1 MKKIKNYSII
11 TLILLFFVFCV
22 GAKSPAPASAAQC
35 SRAECVLEAES
46 GRILFSHNA
55 NEKLPI
61 ASTTKIL
68 TAITAIENFDINEVT
83 AVKKECVGIEGSSV
97 YLREG
102 ERLTLLE
109 LLYGLM
115 LRSGNDCAETIASN
129 FCNRNEFIKLMN
141 DTAKNAGA
149 TDSNFTNPHG
159 LPDDDHYSTAL
170 DLAKITAHAMKNDT
184 FKKIVS
190 TKRVQ
195 ISNEG
200 FEYKRVLINKN
211 KLLFS
216 DPRCVGVKTGYTKKA
231 GRCLVSAF
239 CSGGMTVVSVV
250 LNSPD
255 MWQRSEEAANSAFS
269 TYKCTTIIDADKI
282 NDSVFTS
289 DSGKKFML
297 SIKDSFSYPLAA
309 GESIDLS
316 VKIDGVDFNEF
327 IKNPKTCTELEVYFK
342 NDLIFSSKAVSI
354 LK

>member
-1 MKKIKNYSII
+1 MKKIKNYSILS
-11 TLILLFFVFCV
+11 LIILFFAFCISV
-22 GAKSPAPASAAQC
+22 RVATPVSAAQC

-46 GRILFSHNA
+46 GRILSSRNA
-55 NEKLPI
+55 QEKLPI

-102 ERLTLLE
+102 EKLTLLE

-129 FCNRNEFIKLMN
+129 FCKRNEFIKLMN
-141 DTAKNAGA
+141 ETAKSTGA

-159 LPDDDHYSTAL
+159 LPDDNHYSTAL
-170 DLAKITAHAMKNDT
+170 DLAKITAHAMKNET
-184 FKKIVS
+184 FKKVVS

-195 ISNEG
+195 ISNDG

-216 DPRCVGVKTGYTKKA
+216 DPRCVGVKTGYTKRA

-239 CSGGMTVVSVV
+239 SSGGMTVVSVV

-255 MWQRSEEAANSAFS
+255 MWNRSEEVVNSAFS
-269 TYKCTTIIDADKI
+269 TYKSTTIIDADKI

-297 SIKDSFSYPLAA
+297 NVKDSFSYPLAA
-309 GESIDLS
+309 GELDDVN
-316 VKIDGVDFNEF
+316 VKIDGIEFNEF
-327 IKNPKTCTELEVYFK
+327 IKKPKTCAKLEVYLK

>member
-1 MKKIKNYSII
+1 MKKIKNYSILS
-11 TLILLFFVFCV
+11 LIILFFAFCISV
-22 GAKSPAPASAAQC
+22 RVAVPVNAAQC
-35 SRAECVLEAES
+35 SRAECVIEAES
-46 GRILFSHNA
+46 GRVLYSSG
-55 NEKLPI
+55 ETLKLPI

-83 AVKKECVGIEGSSV
+83 TVKKECVGIEGSSV

-102 ERLTLLE
+102 EKLTLLE

-129 FCNRNEFIKLMN
+129 FCKREEFISLMN
-141 DTAKNAGA
+141 ETAKKVGA

-159 LPDDDHYSTAL
+159 LPDDNHYSTAL
-170 DLAKITAHAMKNDT
+170 DLAKITAYAIKNET
-184 FKKIVS
+184 FKKVVS

-195 ISNEG
+195 ISNDG
-200 FEYKRVLINKN
+200 FEYKRTLINKN

-239 CSGGMTVVSVV
+239 CSGGMTIVSVV

-255 MWQRSEEAANSAFS
+255 MWQRSLEVVNSAFS
-269 TYKCTTIIDADKI
+269 TYKNTTVVDADKI
-282 NDSVFTS
+282 NDSVFVS

-297 SIKDSFSYPLAA
+297 NVKDSFSYPLAA
-309 GESIDLS
+309 GENDYVS
-316 VKIDGVDFNEF
+316 VKIDGVEFNEF
-327 IKNPKTCTELEVYFK
+327 IKNPKTCTKLEVYLK
-342 NDLIFSSKAVSI
+342 NNLIFSSKAVSI